1 MVKLVAGREVR
12 MLEGVA
18 EDAEDDE
25 PSPGEHTAVAPIV
38 GAVGD

>member
-1 MVKLVAGREVR
+1 MVKLVAGREPR
-12 MLEGVA
+12 MSEGAA

-38 GAVGD
+38 GGVGD